1 MDFSI
6 FVEPKT
12 KNELN
17 LNYEGN
23 ELVNFNTDKNTV
35 YPLQHGI
42 PNFIFP
48 TKLHDQDAI
57 SKNFYEG
64 RAEQYEDS
72 IHLTFHTHNLDEIKT
87 RKSFIDKLHLS
98 DKSKV
103 LEVACGTGRDSEI
116 ILQMLD
122 SNAQLHMQD
131 ISYDMMRICYN
142 KLSSNPKA
150 VSFSL
155 SNALYLPYPDNTFDA
170 VYSFGAIGE
179 FSNISK
185 ALSEMVRVVKVG
197 GRIVVGDESVPVWLR
212 KTEYFKILKATN
224 PMFES
229 PLPLES
235 LPVEA
240 RDTSIQFVIGESFYL
255 IDFTVGSVEPKAN
268 FDYIIPGVRGGTY
281 RTRYEGGLEGVSK
294 ETKKLAWEKVKQ
306 LNTNMYDWLDAIV
319 RKESKK

>member
-1 MDFSI
+1 MDYSI

-12 KNELN
+12 KNEFK

-23 ELVNFNTDKNTV
+23 KLVAFNADENTV
-35 YPLQHGI
+35 YHLQHGI
-42 PNFIFP
+42 PNFIYP
-48 TKLHDQDAI
+48 NKLDKEDAI
-57 SKNFYEG
+57 SKDFYEG
-64 RAEQYEDS
+64 RGDQYEDT
-72 IHLTFHTHNLDEIKT
+72 IHLTFHTHNSDEEKT
-87 RKSFIDKLHLS
+87 RKSFIDRLNLS
-98 DKSKV
+98 GKSKV
-103 LEVACGTGRDSEI
+103 LEVACGTGRDSEL

-131 ISYDMMRICYN
+131 ISRDMMRICYN
-142 KLSSNPKA
+142 KVSSNPKA
-150 VSFSL
+150 ASFSL

-170 VYSFGAIGE
+170 AYSFGAIGE

-235 LPVEA
+235 LPIEA
-240 RDTSIQFVIGESFYL
+240 RDTSIQFVLGESFYL
-255 IDFTVGSVEPKAN
+255 IDFTVGSGEPKAN

-281 RTRYEGGLEGVSK
+281 RTRYEGALEGVSK
-294 ETKKLAWEKVKQ
+294 ETKKLAWEKVNE
-306 LNTNMYDWLDAIV
+306 LNTNMHDWLDAIV
-319 RKESKK
+319 TKESKK